1 MAIAYIDG
9 FQIETSIGPSVAV
22 VQSLREKGWVIIDG
36 KITND
41 GQAYIPVRQ
50 NQKGY
55 AQTIV
60 EQEGLV
66 EIGTGG
72 PGWFAQVAY
81 KE

>member
-1 MAIAYIDG
+1 MAIVYVDG
-9 FQIETSIGPSVAV
+9 LEIETSIGPSAAV
-22 VQSLREKGWVIIDG
+22 TQTLREKGWVIVDG

-55 AQTIV
+55 ATTVV

-66 EIGTGG
+66 EVSTGG
-72 PGWFAQVAY
+72 PGWFAQVAF